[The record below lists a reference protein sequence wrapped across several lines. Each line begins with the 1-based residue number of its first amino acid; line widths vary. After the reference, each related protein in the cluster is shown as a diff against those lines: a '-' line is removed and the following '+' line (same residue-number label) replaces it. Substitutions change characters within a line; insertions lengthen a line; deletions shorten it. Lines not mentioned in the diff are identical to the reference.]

1 MKRKRVGDL
10 NHFQI
15 LNIHSSATDE
25 AIGQAYL
32 TLTSVYG
39 DGSIAT
45 YGALDKEEKGWMLK
59 RIQEAYD
66 TLMEPQ
72 KKKEYISGLDFDE
85 ETEDTEAPGQS
96 PDFREPIKSLK
107 ETSSTSDK
115 TNGDIKRAHLATSDE
130 MASPFTPPEA
140 RITGEH
146 LRNVRMAKGASL
158 EEIASITKVK
168 RSYLEALEMDDF
180 AAFPAPVFMK
190 GFLKSYAKALGL
202 NPEEISSKYFAKD

>member
-1 MKRKRVGDL
+1 MKRKRVGEL

-15 LNIHSSATDE
+15 LNLHSLATDE

-45 YGALDKEEKGWMLK
+45 YGALDEEERGWMLK

-66 TLMEPQ
+66 ILIEPQ
-72 KKKEYISGLDFDE
+72 KKEEYIIGLGKYEEIEEIQAPEEGPEIDE
-85 ETEDTEAPGQS
+85 PEE
-96 PDFREPIKSLK
+96 SLK
-107 ETSSTSDK
+107 GHSTPDEK
-115 TNGDIKRAHLATSDE
+115 TNGDNKGAHLATSDE
-130 MASPFTPPEA
+130 VASPFTPAEA
-140 RITGEH
+140 RITGAH

-168 RSYLEALEMDDF
+168 RSFLEALEMDDF

-202 NPEEISSKYFAKD
+202 NPDEISAKYFAQG